1 MRLMSLLV
9 VFVILMLAHVVFVV
23 EAFGS
28 QPGTQIQMNA
38 SRPFYRVVPMITQ

>member
-1 MRLMSLLV
+1 MSLLV
-9 VFVILMLAHVVFVV
+9 VFVILMLVHVVFVV

-38 SRPFYRVVPMITQ
+38 SRPFYRVVPMITQR